1 MSKSFLSTLEQVRQL
16 SKAEQLAIMDAIL
29 QLLRAEEENVL
40 SAAWEAELDRRDELL
55 DKGKMPTSEW
65 KSVRER
71 IVKGT
76 SNN

>member
-1 MSKSFLSTLEQVRQL
+1 MSKSFLSTLDQVRKL

-29 QLLRAEEENVL
+29 QLLRAEEDHVL

-55 DKGKMPTSEW
+55 DRGEMPTADW

-71 IVKGT
+71 IMKGT
-76 SNN
+76 SNQ